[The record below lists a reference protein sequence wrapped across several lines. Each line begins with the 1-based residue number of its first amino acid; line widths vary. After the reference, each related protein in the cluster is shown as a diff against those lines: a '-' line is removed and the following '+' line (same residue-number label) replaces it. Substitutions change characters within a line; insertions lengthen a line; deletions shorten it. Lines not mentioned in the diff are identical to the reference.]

1 MGGYLSS
8 IGWID
13 FSSTDR
19 ERVTGVLA
27 LLSEAGTLDELGI
40 AQLRDAFSDSLFP
53 GFSTIQTRAK
63 YFVTV
68 PQLFADYWA
77 LTPRAR
83 AGRTLETYLKDAEDK
98 LAELL
103 VNNHEADAREHGSP
117 FPNGIIG
124 RERIGKGGAAR
135 RPSSTYWTGL
145 RKFGLI
151 NTELSIAEFCRSAGQ
166 PRPTGRLLAESS
178 EIDSDDDDIVK
189 RRRLVTTV
197 SRQSGTWREDIRI
210 DLSRA
215 EAELLHKKISFS
227 EPLKHSIPA
236 QLINADLLGD
246 DVLLTIDS
254 FEKLS
259 EALGHLPRISEFC
272 RTTARNAARFSQAML
287 GAHLRFNYLIASNIQ
302 QTQRIQALSERF
314 ETWRDAAK
322 VSNLFH
328 ADAIDEWF
336 APCVAQGVRPS
347 FNTRRFINAWH
358 EAMSEAAPTSKLDAL
373 VRQQALDNKGNRSL
387 LRRSLRHD
395 TDWVGID
402 TLQYRWPQAR
412 QILIDI
418 KEGLAC

>member
-1 MGGYLSS
+1 MSS

-83 AGRTLETYLKDAEDK
+83 AGRTLETYLKDAEDR

-103 VNNHEADAREHGSP
+103 VRNHESDTREHGSP
-117 FPNGIIG
+117 NPNGIIG

-145 RKFGLI
+145 RKFGLVH
-151 NTELSIAEFCRSAGQ
+151 TELSIAEFCRSAAQ
-166 PRPTGRLLAESS
+166 PRPTGHLLAESA
-178 EIDSDDDDIVK
+178 EIDSDDDDVVK
-189 RRRLVTTV
+189 RRRLVATV
-197 SRQSGTWREDIRI
+197 PRLSTTWREDIRI

-236 QLINADLLGD
+236 QLINADLLD
-246 DVLLTIDS
+246 DDMLLTIGS
-254 FEKLS
+254 FEMLS
-259 EALGHLPRISEFC
+259 EALCHLPQISEVC
-272 RTTARNAARFSQAML
+272 RTTARHAARFSRAML
-287 GAHLRFNYLIASNIQ
+287 GAHLRFNYLIASNLR
-302 QTQRIQALSERF
+302 QTERAQELSEQF
-314 ETWRDAAK
+314 EEWRDAADDK
-322 VSNLFH
+322 TNGKALFH
-328 ADAIDEWF
+328 PDALDEWF
-336 APCVAQGVRPS
+336 APCVAQGVRLA
-347 FNTRRFINAWH
+347 FNTCRFVGAWH
-358 EAMSEAAPTSKLDAL
+358 KAMRAGEPTSKLDAL
-373 VRQQALDNKGNRSL
+373 VRQQAIDNKGSRSL
-387 LRRSLRHD
+387 LRRSLRQD
-395 TDWVGID
+395 TDWVGIR

-418 KEGLAC
+418 REGLAC

>member
-1 MGGYLSS
+1 MSS

-77 LTPRAR
+77 LTPGAC
-83 AGRTLETYLKDAEDK
+83 AGRTLETYLKDAEDS

-103 VNNHEADAREHGSP
+103 VRNHESDTREHGAP
-117 FPNGIIG
+117 NPNGIIG
-124 RERIGKGGAAR
+124 RERIGRGGAAR

-151 NTELSIAEFCRSAGQ
+151 NTELSLAEFCRSAAKS
-166 PRPTGRLLAESS
+166 RSTGHLLAESA

-189 RRRLVTTV
+189 RRRLVATV
-197 SRQSGTWREDIRI
+197 SRLSATWREDIRI

-227 EPLKHSIPA
+227 ESLKHSIPA
-236 QLINADLLGD
+236 QLINADLLND
-246 DVLLTIDS
+246 EVLLTIDS
-254 FEKLS
+254 FEMLS
-259 EALGHLPRISEFC
+259 EALCNLPQISEVC
-272 RTTARNAARFSQAML
+272 RTTARNAARFSKAML
-287 GAHLRFNYLIASNIQ
+287 GAHLRFNYLIANNLQ
-302 QTQRIQALSERF
+302 QTQRAQELSEQF
-314 ETWRDAAK
+314 EEWRGAAND
-322 VSNLFH
+322 SALFH
-328 ADAIDEWF
+328 PDAIDEWF
-336 APCVAQGVRPS
+336 APCVAQGIRPA
-347 FNTRRFINAWH
+347 FNTRRFIGAWH
-358 EAMSEAAPTSKLDAL
+358 EAMSAGAPTSKLDSL
-373 VRQQALDNKGNRSL
+373 VRQQAIDNKGNRSL

-395 TDWVGID
+395 TDWVGIKM
-402 TLQYRWPQAR
+402 LQYRWPQAR

-418 KEGLAC
+418 REGLAC